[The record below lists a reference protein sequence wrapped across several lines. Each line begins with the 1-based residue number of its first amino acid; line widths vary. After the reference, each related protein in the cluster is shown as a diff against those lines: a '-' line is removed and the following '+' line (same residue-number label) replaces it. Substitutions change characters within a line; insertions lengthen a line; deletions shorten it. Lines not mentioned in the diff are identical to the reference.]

1 MNKKILSLLFISS
14 LILAACNKPAPTAPA
29 PTPTT
34 VKKAKLSQV
43 TFDKP
48 ALVSLTSRTDGRE
61 LNLTISSIPSEVKKI
76 EYELLYKAKDGSKE
90 IEKGTGD
97 TINTITDPIERQ
109 ILLGTKS
116 CTSGCKYKY
125 DDGVFEGSLKITY
138 LTQDNGVN
146 IYESGWTL
154 QKSGKSFL
162 VKLEK

>member
-1 MNKKILSLLFISS
+1 MNKKIISLLYIFTIFLS
-14 LILAACNKPAPTAPA
+14 ACGKPTPTA
-29 PTPTT
+29 PTPTPT
-34 VKKAKLSQV
+34 VVKKARLSQV

-48 ALVSLTSRTDGRE
+48 AQVSLGSRADGRE
-61 LNLTISSIPSEVKKI
+61 LNLTISLIPTEVQKI
-76 EYELLYKAKDGSKE
+76 EYELLYKAKDGTKE

-116 CTSGCKYKY
+116 CTNGCKYKY
-125 DDGVFEGSLKITY
+125 DEGVFEGSLKITY

-146 IYESGWTL
+146 IYESAWTL
-154 QKSGKSFL
+154 QKSGKTFV